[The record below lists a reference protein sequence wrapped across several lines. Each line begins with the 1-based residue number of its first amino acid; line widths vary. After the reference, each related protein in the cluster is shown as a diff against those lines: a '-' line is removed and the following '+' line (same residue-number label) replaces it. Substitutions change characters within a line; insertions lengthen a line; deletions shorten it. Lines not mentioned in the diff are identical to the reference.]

1 MPGMWSAN
9 YTGENEAVINTLT
22 GEGSNAVG

>member
-1 MPGMWSAN
+1 MPGIWRAN
-9 YTGENEAVINTLT
+9 YAGEKEAMINTLT